1 MTLPT
6 FALIMSAVLL
16 NTAAQFL
23 LKAGARALSDLSSAG
38 APAWS
43 LLLSGI
49 SNLPVLAGLACYVA
63 SFGLW
68 IGVLARLDVSVAYP
82 LLSIGYVIGA
92 VVAYFFFGESLSL
105 NKLLGI
111 GFIVIGVA
119 FIARA

>member
-1 MTLPT
+1 MTLTT
-6 FALIMSAVLL
+6 FALIMSAVVL

-23 LKAGARALSDLSSAG
+23 LKAGATALSGLAAGGASAWG
-38 APAWS
+38 
-43 LLLSGI
+43 LLFAGI
-49 SNLPVLAGLACYVA
+49 TSLPVLAGLACYVA

-68 IGVLARLDVSVAYP
+68 IGVLARLDVSAAYP

-92 VVAYFFFGESLSL
+92 VVAYFFFGESLSI
-105 NKLLGI
+105 NKMLGI

>member
-1 MTLPT
+1 MTLTT
-6 FALIMSAVLL
+6 FALIMSAVVL

-23 LKAGARALSDLSSAG
+23 LKAGATALSGLSAAG
-38 APAWS
+38 VSAWS
-43 LLLSGI
+43 LLLAGVTS
-49 SNLPVLAGLACYVA
+49 LPVLAGLACYVA

-68 IGVLARLDVSVAYP
+68 IGVLARLDVSAAYP

-105 NKLLGI
+105 NKMLGI
-111 GFIVIGVA
+111 GFIVVGVV

>member
-1 MTLPT
+1 MSLTT
-6 FALIMSAVLL
+6 FALIMSAVVL

-23 LKAGARALSDLSSAG
+23 LKAGATALSGLSAAG
-38 APAWS
+38 ASAWS

-49 SNLPVLAGLACYVA
+49 TNLPVLAGLACYVA

-68 IGVLARLDVSVAYP
+68 IGVLARLEVSAAYP

-92 VVAYFFFGESLSL
+92 LVAYFFFGESLSL
-105 NKLLGI
+105 NKMLGI
-111 GFIVIGVA
+111 GFIVVGVV